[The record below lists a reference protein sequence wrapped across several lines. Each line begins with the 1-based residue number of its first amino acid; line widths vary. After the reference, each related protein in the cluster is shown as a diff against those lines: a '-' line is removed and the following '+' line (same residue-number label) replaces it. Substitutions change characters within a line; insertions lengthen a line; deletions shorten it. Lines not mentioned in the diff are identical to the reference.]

1 MPVHVVSTYSTTSSR
16 VGVNSGFKLL
26 LALFVADGIPDIV
39 RTHHDSEGTVNGMF
53 SHLRHDVGW
62 LNFTTADPV
71 RSLPCHLFTMSFF
84 WGCCCFNGSGVEGG
98 GCCCCCIRLSQHFA
112 FCLLTLLCYH
122 ILCGSTIFQVPSCS
136 EQERDEIKAQVVAA
150 FGEATRSNRNQPIAK
165 QFYEMALTA
174 NPTAVQVFH
183 RQCWDR
189 LPIKVRLFFHLC
201 VIFSFSSLAKPPV
214 ICHKL

>member
-39 RTHHDSEGTVNGMF
+39 RTHHDSEGTLNGVF
-53 SHLRHDVGW
+53 SYLRHNVDR
-62 LNFTTADPV
+62 LNLTAADPV
-71 RSLPCHLFTMSFF
+71 RYWRSLILLLSLSWLVGDDDVDDADVVVAVMVMGDGSVSLADSMVDDLLF
-84 WGCCCFNGSGVEGG
+84 V
-98 GCCCCCIRLSQHFA
+98 
-112 FCLLTLLCYH
+112 
-122 ILCGSTIFQVPSCS
+122 STIFQVPSSS

-150 FGEATRSNRNQPIAK
+150 FGETTRSNRNQPIAK

-189 LPIKVRLFFHLC
+189 LPIKVRERTC
-201 VIFSFSSLAKPPV
+201 RCFSFSHYFCFSFSPSGPT
-214 ICHKL
+214 